1 MERVERNIQLD
12 LSRESFAN
20 IYKEVLQS
28 IPEVVL
34 DELQEAVVMREMA
47 LLGNKLTGIK
57 TSVETVIRAV
67 ENEYGVSFAMLK
79 EETRK
84 RHIVEPRQII
94 MWALKELRP
103 TMSLSSIGALFSG
116 KDHATVMHSRKVV
129 EQLIQTD
136 QVFRERI
143 FMILNNL
150 GYRVNWD
157 ATDKRLT
164 FYKPTEYKKQKEEL
178 V

>member
-1 MERVERNIQLD
+1 MEGIERNVQLD
-12 LSRESFAN
+12 LSRETYAK
-20 IYKEVLQS
+20 IYKEVLDS

-47 LLGNKLTGIK
+47 ILGDKLTGIK
-57 TSVETVIRAV
+57 SSVESVIRAV

-84 RHIVEPRQII
+84 REIVEPRQII
-94 MWALKELRP
+94 MWLLKELRP
-103 TMSLSSIGALFSG
+103 TMSFSSVGALFNG
-116 KDHATVMHSRKVV
+116 KDHSTVIHSRKVV

-136 QVFRERI
+136 QIFRERI

-150 GYRVNWD
+150 GYRVTWD